1 MPPHLLTD
9 TLHTLQ
15 GFLPLCTGPQPSCT
29 DYQRVVGPHLRHV
42 LDHCDALLD
51 GLRATP
57 ALVDYD
63 RRARDTRT
71 EQDRHHAEHRLR
83 RVLLELQQLEGRD
96 GSQPL
101 SVRCATHPA
110 REATPLPSSLARELQ
125 FLQSHAIHH
134 QAVIAAAA
142 QAAGWALP
150 ADFGMAPA
158 TLAQERSLAAD

>member
-1 MPPHLLTD
+1 M
-9 TLHTLQ
+9 
-15 GFLPLCTGPQPSCT
+15 
-29 DYQRVVGPHLRHV
+29 
-42 LDHCDALLD
+42 
-51 GLRATP
+51 
-57 ALVDYD
+57 
-63 RRARDTRT
+63 
-71 EQDRHHAEHRLR
+71 
-83 RVLLELQQLEGRD
+83 LLELQQLEGRD